1 MVTTESGKTMRI
13 FAIMIVALLLD
24 ACTALPQGSS
34 FDAMAEHIHWLLDSD
49 SQSTA
54 VYRASVQ
61 ETRLAR
67 SKATITATRTR
78 AEQPLVA
85 PVPSLAGVPMA
96 AHASV
101 PTLDAEANCRMAETL
116 DANQKADICLL
127 SENSARE
134 QLVGRWTE
142 FPSADRLLCTRSS
155 TAGGG
160 GTYTE
165 LLTCLEMEMFA
176 ENQGLKSQFVTRDQ
190 EDTTAGHATQPPR
203 DGSR

>member
-1 MVTTESGKTMRI
+1 MRT

-24 ACTALPQGSS
+24 ACTALPQGPS
-34 FDAMAEHIHWLLDSD
+34 FDAMAEHIHWLLDSE

-54 VYRASVQ
+54 TYRASVQ
-61 ETRLAR
+61 QTLLAR
-67 SKATITATRTR
+67 SKPTITATRTR
-78 AEQPLVA
+78 AEQPFVA
-85 PVPSLAGVPMA
+85 PVPSLAGEPVA

-101 PTLDAEANCRMAETL
+101 PTLYVEANCRMAETL
-116 DANQKADICLL
+116 GANQKADVCLSL
-127 SENSARE
+127 EDSARE

-142 FPSADRLLCTRSS
+142 FPSTDRSLCTRSS

-165 LLTCLEMEMFA
+165 LLTCLEMQTFA
-176 ENQGLKSQFVTRDQ
+176 KNIGLKSQFVTPDQ

-203 DGSR
+203 NGRR